1 MSIPAMPAAQSRPV
15 AKSRPAAQQTL
26 TTASLAAQA
35 YARQQTN
42 ANQQPGQNQRQ
53 HGGGARPS
61 LSDGATIQTS
71 NVMAATQVAVD
82 ILA

>member
-35 YARQQTN
+35 Y